1 MAKSITAPYR
11 VLEEQ
16 NSLLTVSWANPGDG
30 TNPFDGAFLDAF
42 TPSDKKE
49 LEVIFDIQPEAL
61 SRYLH
66 LSLQAELALSA
77 SVLCPATRKIFSTP
91 NILVKATDNAGKRT
105 AKITL
110 PENVISDY
118 ALFECRLVLAND
130 AAPPDSLG
138 AKFKSSLLWKHRIK
152 VMLEGN
158 APMFPVTAE
167 RFREDFGGPA
177 AGWKMTWKKATL
189 LSSPSKVRLVMN
201 SDNVHLKE
209 LLKQPSADGLS
220 PAQSLLQYCV
230 ACSMLENMCVRFAP
244 AFKEIPPE
252 QLTEGTL
259 GYNLVMFFNKFFYP
273 KFATISDLIEAYADD
288 PEHCRAVLQSKIP
301 GTIIHA

>member
-1 MAKSITAPYR
+1 MAKSIKAPY
-11 VLEEQ
+11 VALEEE
-16 NSLLTVSWANPGDG
+16 NSLLTVKWANPADG
-30 TNPFDGAFLDAF
+30 TNPFDGAFLDSF

-61 SRYLH
+61 ARYLH
-66 LSLQAELALSA
+66 ISPQAELALSA
-77 SVLCPATRKIFSTP
+77 SVLCPATRRIFSTP
-91 NILVKATDNAGKRT
+91 NILVKADENAGKRT
-105 AKITL
+105 AKVIV
-110 PENVISDY
+110 PESVISDY

-130 AAPPDSLG
+130 ALPLDSLG
-138 AKFKSSLLWKHRIK
+138 AKLKSSLLWKHRIK

-167 RFREDFGGPA
+167 RFRDDFGGPA

-189 LSSPSKVRLVMN
+189 LSSPIKVRLVMN
-201 SDNVHLKE
+201 SDNGHLKE
-209 LLKQPSADGLS
+209 LLKEPTKDGLN

-230 ACSMLENMCVRFAP
+230 ACSMLENICVRFAP
-244 AFKEIPPE
+244 AFKEIPAD
-252 QLTEGTL
+252 QLTDGTL
-259 GYNLVMFFNKFFYP
+259 GYNLIMFFKKFFHP

>member
-1 MAKSITAPYR
+1 MAKSIKAPY
-11 VLEEQ
+11 VALEEE
-16 NSLLTVSWANPGDG
+16 NSLLTVKWANPVDG
-30 TNPFDGAFLDAF
+30 SNPFDGAFLDSF

-61 SRYLH
+61 ARHLH
-66 LSLQAELALSA
+66 LSNQVELALSA
-77 SVLCPATRKIFSTP
+77 SVLCPATRRIFSTP
-91 NILVKATDNAGKRT
+91 NILVKADENPGKRS
-105 AKITL
+105 AKVTV
-110 PENVISDY
+110 PESVISDY

-130 AAPPDSLG
+130 APPLDSLG

-167 RFREDFGGPA
+167 RFRDDFGGPA

-201 SDNVHLKE
+201 SDNGHLKE
-209 LLKQPSADGLS
+209 LLKEPTKDGLN

-230 ACSMLENMCVRFAP
+230 ACSMLENICVRFAP
-244 AFKEIPPE
+244 AFKEIPAD

-259 GYNLVMFFNKFFYP
+259 GYNLIMFFKKFFHP